1 MSDKLS
7 FEKIFSSGK
16 ALIPFITAGYPT
28 KDLFEKLVERIDQSG
43 ADIIEIGVP
52 FSDPLADG
60 VTIQRSSQIALEQG
74 VNLNF
79 VLSSISRLS
88 LRVKSPIVIMTYYNP
103 ILSYGIE
110 NFVKDAEAAGV
121 SGIIIPDLPF
131 DEGEPLYSLCEE
143 REIKTILMITPVTP
157 LDRVI
162 DIIRKASGFIYCVSL
177 VGITGDSKKPIFQ
190 WVSQELPKIR
200 KLSHFPIV
208 LGFGIDSPETARKL
222 SPYVDGIVVG
232 SAFIK
237 AIDNLMKCNIREEE
251 LLQES
256 ERFIRA
262 FKSALKS
269 YF

>member
-1 MSDKLS
+1 MSDKPL
-7 FEKIFSSGK
+7 FEEIFSKGK
-16 ALIPFITAGYPT
+16 ALIPFVTAGYPT
-28 KDLFEKLVERIDQSG
+28 KSLFEKIVERIDQSG

-60 VTIQRSSQIALEQG
+60 ITIQRSSQIALEQG
-74 VNLNF
+74 INLDF

-88 LRVKSPIVIMTYYNP
+88 LKVKAPIVIMSYYNP

-110 NFVKDAEAAGV
+110 NFVKDAKTVGV
-121 SGIIIPDLPF
+121 RGVIIPDLPF
-131 DEGEPLYSLCEE
+131 DEAEPLYLLCKE
-143 REIKTILMITPVTP
+143 RGIKTILMITPVTP
-157 LDRVI
+157 LNRIV
-162 DIIRKASGFIYCVSL
+162 DIIHEASGFIYCVSL
-177 VGITGDSKKPIFQ
+177 IGITGDSKKPIFQ
-190 WVSQELPKIR
+190 WISQELPNIR
-200 KLSHFPIV
+200 KLSHLPIV

-237 AIDNLMKCNIREEE
+237 TIDNLLKHDVREEE

-262 FKSALKS
+262 FKSALKFCS
-269 YF
+269 